1 MTTNPQTCDDYVA
14 GLSDD
19 RKIVIEKLRK
29 VLKENLPIGYE
40 EEISY
45 GMIGYVIPYSIYPAG
60 YAVKPK
66 VPLPLMNLASQKN
79 HVALYHM
86 GVYSVPGI
94 AEWFEA
100 EYPKHCKTKPDMGKG
115 CIRFKKMDDIPYELI
130 GELAR
135 KVDVQTWIDTYE
147 NVVRRPKKQD

>member
-1 MTTNPQTCDDYVA
+1 MAIKPETPDQYVEE
-14 GLSDD
+14 LPKD
-19 RKIVIEKLRK
+19 RKEVIQRLRTI
-29 VLKENLPIGYE
+29 LKENLPVGYE

-45 GMIGYVIPYSIYPAG
+45 GMIGYVVPYSIYPAG

-66 VPLPLMNLASQKN
+66 VPLPLINLASQKN

-86 GVYSVPGI
+86 AVYAVPGI
-94 AEWFEA
+94 AEWFQT
-100 EYPKHCKTKPDMGKG
+100 EYPKHCKTKLDMGKG
-115 CIRFKKMDDIPYELI
+115 CIRLKKMDDIPYDLI

-147 NVVRRPKKQD
+147 KVVRRPRK

>member
-1 MTTNPQTCDDYVA
+1 MATNPQTCDDYVA

-29 VLKENLPIGYE
+29 VLKENLPVGYE

-45 GMIGYVIPYSIYPAG
+45 GMIGYVVPYSIYPAG

-66 VPLPLMNLASQKN
+66 VPLPLINLASQKN

-86 GVYSVPGI
+86 AVYAVPGI
-94 AEWFEA
+94 AEWFQT
-100 EYPKHCKTKPDMGKG
+100 EYPKHCKTKLDMGKG
-115 CIRFKKMDDIPYELI
+115 CIRLKKMDDIPYDLI

-147 NVVRRPKKQD
+147 KVVRRPRK

>member
-1 MTTNPQTCDDYVA
+1 MATKPETPDKYVEE
-14 GLSDD
+14 LPDD
-19 RKIVIEKLRK
+19 RKEVIQRLRTI
-29 VLKENLPIGYE
+29 LKENLPVGYE

-45 GMIGYVIPYSIYPAG
+45 GMIGYVVPYSIYPAG

-66 VPLPLMNLASQKN
+66 VPLPLINLASQKN

-86 GVYSVPGI
+86 AVYAVPGI
-94 AEWFEA
+94 AEWFQT
-100 EYPKHCKTKPDMGKG
+100 EYPKHCKTKLDMGKG
-115 CIRFKKMDDIPYELI
+115 CIRLKKMDDIPYDLI

-147 NVVRRPKKQD
+147 KVVRRPRK

>member
-1 MTTNPQTCDDYVA
+1 MAIKPETPDQYVEE
-14 GLSDD
+14 LPDD
-19 RKIVIEKLRK
+19 RKEVIQRLRTI
-29 VLKENLPIGYE
+29 LKENLPVGYE

-45 GMIGYVIPYSIYPAG
+45 GMIGYVVPYSIYPAG

-66 VPLPLMNLASQKN
+66 VPLPLINLASQKN

-86 GVYSVPGI
+86 AVYAVPGI
-94 AEWFEA
+94 AEWFQT
-100 EYPKHCKTKPDMGKG
+100 EYPKHCKTKLDMGKG
-115 CIRFKKMDDIPYELI
+115 CIRFKKMDDIPYDLI

-147 NVVRRPKKQD
+147 NVVRRPRK

>member
-1 MTTNPQTCDDYVA
+1 MAIKPETPDQYVEE
-14 GLSDD
+14 LPDD
-19 RKIVIEKLRK
+19 RKEVIQRLRTI
-29 VLKENLPIGYE
+29 LKENLPVGYE

-45 GMIGYVIPYSIYPAG
+45 GMIGYVVPYSIYPAG

-66 VPLPLMNLASQKN
+66 VPLPLINLASQKN

-86 GVYSVPGI
+86 AVYAVPGI
-94 AEWFEA
+94 AEWFQT
-100 EYPKHCKTKPDMGKG
+100 EYPKHCKTKLDMGKG
-115 CIRFKKMDDIPYELI
+115 CIRLKKMNDIPYDLI

-147 NVVRRPKKQD
+147 KVVRRPRK

>member
-1 MTTNPQTCDDYVA
+1 MTIIPDTPDQYVVE
-14 GLSDD
+14 LPND
-19 RKIVIEKLRK
+19 RKEVIQRLRTI
-29 VLKENLPIGYE
+29 LKENLPVGYE

-45 GMIGYVIPYSIYPAG
+45 GMIGYVVPYSIYPAG

-66 VPLPLMNLASQKN
+66 VPLPLINLASQKN

-86 GVYSVPGI
+86 AVYAVPGI
-94 AEWFEA
+94 AEWFQT
-100 EYPKHCKTKPDMGKG
+100 EYPKHCKTKLDMGKG
-115 CIRFKKMDDIPYELI
+115 CIRLKKMDDIPYDLI

-147 NVVRRPKKQD
+147 KVVRRPRK

>member
-1 MTTNPQTCDDYVA
+1 MAIKPETPDQYVEE
-14 GLSDD
+14 LPDD
-19 RKIVIEKLRK
+19 RKEVIQRLRTI
-29 VLKENLPIGYE
+29 LKENLPVGYE

-45 GMIGYVIPYSIYPAG
+45 GMIGYVVPYSIYPAG

-66 VPLPLMNLASQKN
+66 VPLPLINLASQKN

-86 GVYSVPGI
+86 AVYAVPGI
-94 AEWFEA
+94 AEWFQT
-100 EYPKHCKTKPDMGKG
+100 EYPKHCKTKLDMGKG
-115 CIRFKKMDDIPYELI
+115 CIRLKKMDDIPYDLI

-147 NVVRRPKKQD
+147 KVVRRPRK

>member
-14 GLSDD
+14 GLPDD

-45 GMIGYVIPYSIYPAG
+45 GMIGYVIPFSIYPAG

-79 HVALYHM
+79 HVAVYHM

-115 CIRFKKMDDIPYELI
+115 CIRFKKMDDIPFELI
-130 GELAR
+130 AELSKKMTA
-135 KVDVQTWIDTYE
+135 DEWISLYE
-147 NVVRRPKKQD
+147 TNYKK

>member
-1 MTTNPQTCDDYVA
+1 MATKPETPDQYVEE
-14 GLSDD
+14 LPND
-19 RKIVIEKLRK
+19 RKEVIQRLRTI
-29 VLKENLPIGYE
+29 LKENLPVGYE

-45 GMIGYVIPYSIYPAG
+45 GMIGYVVPYSIYPAG

-66 VPLPLMNLASQKN
+66 VPLPLINLASQKN

-86 GVYSVPGI
+86 AVYAVPGI
-94 AEWFEA
+94 AEWFQT
-100 EYPKHCKTKPDMGKG
+100 EYPKHCKTKLDMGKG
-115 CIRFKKMDDIPYELI
+115 GIRLKKMDDIPYDLI

-147 NVVRRPKKQD
+147 KVVRRPRK

>member
-45 GMIGYVIPYSIYPAG
+45 GMIGYVIPFSIYPAG

-94 AEWFEA
+94 AVWFEA

-147 NVVRRPKKQD
+147 NVIRRPKKQD

>member
-14 GLSDD
+14 GLPDD

-100 EYPKHCKTKPDMGKG
+100 EYPKYCKSKLDMGKG
-115 CIRFKKMDDIPYELI
+115 CIRFKKMEDIPYELI

>member
-1 MTTNPQTCDDYVA
+1 MTIKPETPDQYVEE
-14 GLSDD
+14 LPND
-19 RKIVIEKLRK
+19 RKEVIQRLRTI
-29 VLKENLPIGYE
+29 LKENLPVGYE

-45 GMIGYVIPYSIYPAG
+45 GMIGYVVPYSIYPAG

-66 VPLPLMNLASQKN
+66 VPLPLINLASQKN

-86 GVYSVPGI
+86 AVYAVPGI
-94 AEWFEA
+94 AEWFQT
-100 EYPKHCKTKPDMGKG
+100 EYPKHCKTKLDMGKG
-115 CIRFKKMDDIPYELI
+115 CIRLKKMDDIPYDLI

-147 NVVRRPKKQD
+147 KVVRRPRK

>member
-14 GLSDD
+14 GLPAD

-45 GMIGYVIPYSIYPAG
+45 GMIGYVVPYSIYPAG

-66 VPLPLMNLASQKN
+66 VPLPLINLASQKN

-86 GVYSVPGI
+86 AVYAVPGI

-100 EYPKHCKTKPDMGKG
+100 EYPRHCKTKLDMGKG
-115 CIRFKKMDDIPYELI
+115 CIRFKKMDDIPYDLI

-147 NVVRRPKKQD
+147 NVVRRPRK

>member
-1 MTTNPQTCDDYVA
+1 MTIKPETPDQYVEE
-14 GLSDD
+14 LPDD
-19 RKIVIEKLRK
+19 RKEVIQRLRTI
-29 VLKENLPIGYE
+29 LKENLPVGYE

-45 GMIGYVIPYSIYPAG
+45 GMIGYVVPYSIYPAG

-66 VPLPLMNLASQKN
+66 VPLPLINLASQKN

-86 GVYSVPGI
+86 AVYAVPGI
-94 AEWFEA
+94 AEWFQT
-100 EYPKHCKTKPDMGKG
+100 EYPKHCKTKLDMGKG
-115 CIRFKKMDDIPYELI
+115 CIRLKKMDDIPYDLI

-147 NVVRRPKKQD
+147 KVVRRPRK

>member
-1 MTTNPQTCDDYVA
+1 MAIKPETPDQYVEE
-14 GLSDD
+14 LPND
-19 RKIVIEKLRK
+19 RKEVIQRLRTI
-29 VLKENLPIGYE
+29 LKENLPVGYE

-45 GMIGYVIPYSIYPAG
+45 GMIGYVVPYSIYPAG

-66 VPLPLMNLASQKN
+66 VPLPLINLASQKN

-86 GVYSVPGI
+86 AVYAVPGI
-94 AEWFEA
+94 AEWFQT
-100 EYPKHCKTKPDMGKG
+100 EYPKHCKTKLDMGKG
-115 CIRFKKMDDIPYELI
+115 CIRFKKMDDIPYDLI

-147 NVVRRPKKQD
+147 NVVRRPRK

>member
-1 MTTNPQTCDDYVA
+1 MAIKPETPDQYVEE
-14 GLSDD
+14 LPDD
-19 RKIVIEKLRK
+19 RKEVIQRLRTI
-29 VLKENLPIGYE
+29 LKENLPVGYE

-45 GMIGYVIPYSIYPAG
+45 GMIGYVVPFSIYPAG

-66 VPLPLMNLASQKN
+66 VPLPLINLASQKN

-86 GVYSVPGI
+86 AVYAVPGI
-94 AEWFEA
+94 AEWFQT
-100 EYPKHCKTKPDMGKG
+100 EYPKHCKTKLDMGKG
-115 CIRFKKMDDIPYELI
+115 CIRLKKMDDIPYDLI

-147 NVVRRPKKQD
+147 KVVRRPRK

>member
-1 MTTNPQTCDDYVA
+1 MATKPETPDQYVEE
-14 GLSDD
+14 LPND
-19 RKIVIEKLRK
+19 RKEVIQRLRTI
-29 VLKENLPIGYE
+29 LKENLPVGYE

-45 GMIGYVIPYSIYPAG
+45 GMIGYVVPYSIYPAG

-66 VPLPLMNLASQKN
+66 VPLPLINLASQKN

-86 GVYSVPGI
+86 AVYAVPGI
-94 AEWFEA
+94 AEWFQT
-100 EYPKHCKTKPDMGKG
+100 EYPKHCKTKLDMGKG
-115 CIRFKKMDDIPYELI
+115 SIRLKKMDDIPYDLI

-147 NVVRRPKKQD
+147 KVVRRPRK

>member
-45 GMIGYVIPYSIYPAG
+45 GMIGYVIPFSIYPAG

-66 VPLPLMNLASQKN
+66 VPLPLMNLASQQN

-86 GVYSVPGI
+86 GVYSVP
-94 AEWFEA
+94 
-100 EYPKHCKTKPDMGKG
+100 
-115 CIRFKKMDDIPYELI
+115 
-130 GELAR
+130 
-135 KVDVQTWIDTYE
+135 
-147 NVVRRPKKQD
+147 

>member
-1 MTTNPQTCDDYVA
+1 MNSKSETPDQYVA
-14 GLSDD
+14 GLPED
-19 RKIVIEKLRK
+19 RKEVIEKLRK

-45 GMIGYVIPYSIYPAG
+45 GMIGYVVPYSIYPAG

-66 VPLPLMNLASQKN
+66 VPLPLINLASQKN

-86 GVYSVPGI
+86 AVYAVPGI

-100 EYPKHCKTKPDMGKG
+100 EYPRHCKTKLDMGKG
-115 CIRFKKMDDIPYELI
+115 CIRFKKMDDIPYDLI

-147 NVVRRPKKQD
+147 NVVRRPRK

>member
-1 MTTNPQTCDDYVA
+1 MAIKPETPDQYVEE
-14 GLSDD
+14 LPND
-19 RKIVIEKLRK
+19 RKEVIQRLRTI
-29 VLKENLPIGYE
+29 LNENLPVGYE

-45 GMIGYVIPYSIYPAG
+45 GMIGYVVPYSIYPAG

-66 VPLPLMNLASQKN
+66 VPLPLINLASQKN

-86 GVYSVPGI
+86 AVYAVPGI
-94 AEWFEA
+94 AEWFQT
-100 EYPKHCKTKPDMGKG
+100 EYPKHCKTKLDMGKG
-115 CIRFKKMDDIPYELI
+115 CIRLKKMDDIPYDLI

-147 NVVRRPKKQD
+147 KVVRRPRK

>member
-1 MTTNPQTCDDYVA
+1 MAIKPETPDQYVEE
-14 GLSDD
+14 LPDN
-19 RKIVIEKLRK
+19 RKEVIQRLRTI
-29 VLKENLPIGYE
+29 LKENLPVGYE

-45 GMIGYVIPYSIYPAG
+45 GMIGYVVPYSIYPAG

-66 VPLPLMNLASQKN
+66 VPLPLINLASQKN

-86 GVYSVPGI
+86 AVYAVPGI
-94 AEWFEA
+94 AEWFQT
-100 EYPKHCKTKPDMGKG
+100 EYPKHCKTKLDMGKG
-115 CIRFKKMDDIPYELI
+115 CIRLKKMDDIPYDLI

-147 NVVRRPKKQD
+147 KVVRRPRK

>member
-1 MTTNPQTCDDYVA
+1 MATKPETPDQYVA
-14 GLSDD
+14 DLPDN
-19 RKIVIEKLRK
+19 RKEVIQRLRTI
-29 VLKENLPIGYE
+29 LKDNLPAGYE

-45 GMIGYVIPYSIYPAG
+45 GMIGYVVPYSIYPAG

-66 VPLPLMNLASQKN
+66 VPLPLVNLASQKN

-86 GVYSVPGI
+86 AVYAVPGI

-100 EYPKHCKTKPDMGKG
+100 EYPKYCKTKLDMGKG
-115 CIRFKKMDDIPYELI
+115 CIRFKKMDDIPYDLI

-147 NVVRRPKKQD
+147 NEVKRPKKQ

>member
-45 GMIGYVIPYSIYPAG
+45 GMIGYVVPYSIYPAG

-66 VPLPLMNLASQKN
+66 VPLPLINLASQKN

-86 GVYSVPGI
+86 AVYAVPGI
-94 AEWFEA
+94 AEWFQT
-100 EYPKHCKTKPDMGKG
+100 EYPKHCKTKLDMGKG
-115 CIRFKKMDDIPYELI
+115 CIRLKKMDDIPYDLI

-147 NVVRRPKKQD
+147 KVVRRPRK

>member
-1 MTTNPQTCDDYVA
+1 MATKPETPDQYVEE
-14 GLSDD
+14 LPDD
-19 RKIVIEKLRK
+19 RKEVIQRLRTI
-29 VLKENLPIGYE
+29 LKENLPVGYE

-45 GMIGYVIPYSIYPAG
+45 GMIGYVVPYSIYPAG

-66 VPLPLMNLASQKN
+66 VPLPLINLASQKN

-86 GVYSVPGI
+86 AVYAVPGI
-94 AEWFEA
+94 AEWFQT
-100 EYPKHCKTKPDMGKG
+100 EYPKHCKTKLDMGKG
-115 CIRFKKMDDIPYELI
+115 CIRLKKMDEIPYDLI

-147 NVVRRPKKQD
+147 KVVRRPRK

>member
-14 GLSDD
+14 GLPDD

-45 GMIGYVIPYSIYPAG
+45 GMIGYVVPYSIYPAG

-66 VPLPLMNLASQKN
+66 VPLPLINLASQKN

-86 GVYSVPGI
+86 AVYAVPGI
-94 AEWFEA
+94 AEWFQT
-100 EYPKHCKTKPDMGKG
+100 EYPKHCKTKLDMGKG
-115 CIRFKKMDDIPYELI
+115 CIRLKKMDDIPYDLI

-147 NVVRRPKKQD
+147 KVVRRPRK